1 MEGVAFFLIGIY
13 AAEDYYYDVR
23 VTECDVEVF
32 ALVLD
37 KLFCLLFLFNDSLE
51 FSFFGFFLILSSAFL
66 VFFLH
71 SLAFS
76 LHIMVV
82 SCCKVCWE
90 QVMRVVDVFAEV

>member
-1 MEGVAFFLIGIY
+1 MEGVAFFLVGIY

-51 FSFFGFFLILSSAFL
+51 FSFFGFFLIFSSAFL
-66 VFFLH
+66 IFF
-71 SLAFS
+71 
-76 LHIMVV
+76 VTY
-82 SCCKVCWE
+82 
-90 QVMRVVDVFAEV
+90 R